1 MYSDKNKKA
10 PIIVGLNEKI
20 LNLKLAIKVEMKN
33 RIKTKISLI
42 TII

>member
-1 MYSDKNKKA
+1 MYSDRNKKA

-20 LNLKLAIKVEMKN
+20 LNFKLAIKVEMKN
-33 RIKTKISLI
+33 KIKTKVSFI